1 MLPDTMQIER
11 RAERMFKHWSV
22 AWPLHTVYI
31 NTWYTCT
38 SCYLLLHSGKAD
50 KWILLSVNFSVS
62 GYFTRRYHLY
72 IITSICCMLSCCL
85 HQTKSALFIT
95 WQVTSWDH
103 LYSIAS
109 MICCCIMPLNSIPRA
124 WCTPIPMLP
133 ASIYNSIITQY
144 TLLSCCRL
152 QTITSWD
159 LYCYA
164 VFSIFCPYQDKIFS
178 KLCTMLS

>member
-1 MLPDTMQIER
+1 MLLIFLWLPVILISKPDLTIIYFSILKIISIDIFFSIYSFFNHILLLKTLCLLRWMLPDTMQIER

-72 IITSICCMLSCCL
+72 SITSICCMLS
-85 HQTKSALFIT
+85 
-95 WQVTSWDH
+95 TS
-103 LYSIAS
+103 
-109 MICCCIMPLNSIPRA
+109 N
-124 WCTPIPMLP
+124 
-133 ASIYNSIITQY
+133 
-144 TLLSCCRL
+144 
-152 QTITSWD
+152 
-159 LYCYA
+159 
-164 VFSIFCPYQDKIFS
+164 
-178 KLCTMLS
+178 